1 MGRGKSLGIREKA
14 VGVGPLAGETEV
26 AHNPETSAPDTG
38 LEMALRATP
47 GRKGLGGSIRG
58 RVVRQKAI

>member
-1 MGRGKSLGIREKA
+1 
-14 VGVGPLAGETEV
+14 LAGETEV